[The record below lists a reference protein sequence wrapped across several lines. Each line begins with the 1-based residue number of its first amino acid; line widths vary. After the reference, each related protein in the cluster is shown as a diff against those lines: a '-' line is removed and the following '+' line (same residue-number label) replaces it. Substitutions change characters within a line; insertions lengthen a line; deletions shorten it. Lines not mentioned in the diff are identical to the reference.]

1 MKQPLLLGLV
11 LTTIFA
17 ACSKDAPIDAT
28 PFTATLNRKTHKDW
42 YDYVRPNMQELGW
55 TLWEWSPQLAPAA
68 RMASAS
74 NKPLLLW
81 LERGHPLGNTSAEGM
96 QRRAL
101 WVDVNLNLSLT
112 RFQFAADDL
121 NMLLPA
127 KDAEGKLA
135 AALLEQVGDGGS
147 DIRDHGGVLLA
158 SAGGVLLGSFSGQ
171 YATAFKQELVNALS
185 KWDTLPREQRRLE
198 NMLEMVSENRLA
210 NDFPD
215 DGLALEV
222 HRRVLSSD
230 LSLSAPRSEN
240 YTHDYLWLSAEEM
253 ALMLPT
259 RMGQSVEVPEALAQR
274 FALFTLVDDLKGH
287 GEVFSVADLQQADLT
302 FKGISNAGG
311 TVRFTI
317 SGEFAAT
324 ASDQRGMH
332 GVLEGMGSVNLAQ
345 QRIASLNFVAQVQ
358 SWGPE
363 VERMADGSWPVLGMA
378 IHRVESFEGSHRIA
392 PTQISQ

>member
-1 MKQPLLLGLV
+1 MKRPLLIGLV
-11 LTTIFA
+11 LTTA
-17 ACSKDAPIDAT
+17 LGACSKDAPIEVT
-28 PFTATLNRKTHKDW
+28 PFSATLNRKSHKGW
-42 YDYVRPNMQELGW
+42 YEYVRPNMQELGW

-81 LERGHPLGNTSAEGM
+81 LERGHPLGSTSLEGM

-101 WVDVNLNLSLT
+101 WMDVNLNATLA

-121 NMLLPA
+121 QVLA
-127 KDAEGKLA
+127 SATDAEGQLVATLLDQA
-135 AALLEQVGDGGS
+135 ADGGAE
-147 DIRDHGGVLLA
+147 IRANGGVLMA

-171 YATAFKQELVNALS
+171 DPTSLKEELATALS
-185 KWDTLPREQRRLE
+185 TWDALPREQRRLA
-198 NMLEMVSENRLA
+198 NMADMVSAGRVA

-222 HRRVLSSD
+222 HRRVLSAD
-230 LSLSAPRSEN
+230 LDLDAPHSESF
-240 YTHDYLWLSAEEM
+240 THDYLWISAEEM

-259 RMGQSVEVPEALAQR
+259 KMGQTVEVPETLAQR

-287 GEVFSVADLQQADLT
+287 GEVFSTADLLQADLT
-302 FKGISNAGG
+302 FKGISSAGG

-317 SGEFAAT
+317 TGEFSAAN
-324 ASDQRGMH
+324 ADQRGMRC
-332 GVLEGMGSVNLAQ
+332 VLEGMGSVNLAQ
-345 QRIASLNFVAQVQ
+345 QRIASLNFAVQAQ

-363 VERMADGSWPVLGMA
+363 VERMEDDSWPLLGMA
-378 IHRVESFEGSHRIA
+378 VHRVESYEGSHRIA